1 MTETERIKKAIKW
14 LIGSGIA
21 KTQEGIGLLMGYSNK
36 SAFSQVVNNT
46 DKRPED
52 FVVRL
57 CNLNNT
63 LNKNWLLTGEG
74 SMLKNTDQPVSQGGE
89 DATLSEAD
97 LNNSN
102 TMKKYLDQVL
112 RQNEELIRQNGV
124 LLDLFREERAKNK
137 GEVALKKRAKGV
149 LIRLMPTGGE
159 PEPYAKAHT

>member
-1 MTETERIKKAIKW
+1 MQ
-14 LIGSGIA
+14 GSGKINEILLNLGIKAPTFA
-21 KTQEGIGLLMGYSNK
+21 KRIGVKYQRILDIQSGKVKKISGELANYII
-36 SAFSQVVNNT
+36 NT
-46 DKRPED
+46 YPQFDI
-52 FVVRL
+52 
-57 CNLNNT
+57 
-63 LNKNWLLTGEG
+63 NWLLTGEG

-137 GEVALKKRAKGV
+137 GEVALKKEG
-149 LIRLMPTGGE
+149 
-159 PEPYAKAHT
+159 

>member
-1 MTETERIKKAIKW
+1 MSETERIKKAIKW

-21 KTQEGIGLLMGYSNK
+21 KTQEGIGLLIGYSNK
-36 SAFSQVVNNT
+36 SAFSQVVNNP

-52 FVVRL
+52 FITRI
-57 CNLNNT
+57 CSLNNT
-63 LNKNWLLTGEG
+63 LNKDWLLTGEG
-74 SMLKNTDQPVSQGGE
+74 SMLKTTDQPVSQE
-89 DATLSEAD
+89 SADATQTEAD

-137 GEVALKKRAKGV
+137 GEVALKKEG
-149 LIRLMPTGGE
+149 
-159 PEPYAKAHT
+159 

>member
-1 MTETERIKKAIKW
+1 MQGSEKINEILLNLGIKAPTFAKRIGVKYQRILDIQSGKVKKI
-14 LIGSGIA
+14 SGELANYI
-21 KTQEGIGLLMGYSNK
+21 I
-36 SAFSQVVNNT
+36 NT
-46 DKRPED
+46 YPQFD
-52 FVVRL
+52 
-57 CNLNNT
+57 
-63 LNKNWLLTGEG
+63 KNWLLTGEG

-137 GEVALKKRAKGV
+137 GEVALKKEG
-149 LIRLMPTGGE
+149 
-159 PEPYAKAHT
+159 

>member
-1 MTETERIKKAIKW
+1 MLNLGIKAPTFAKRIGVKYQRILDIQSGKVKKI
-14 LIGSGIA
+14 SGELANYI
-21 KTQEGIGLLMGYSNK
+21 I
-36 SAFSQVVNNT
+36 NT
-46 DKRPED
+46 YPQFDI
-52 FVVRL
+52 
-57 CNLNNT
+57 
-63 LNKNWLLTGEG
+63 NWLLTGEG

-137 GEVALKKRAKGV
+137 GEVALKKEG
-149 LIRLMPTGGE
+149 
-159 PEPYAKAHT
+159 

>member
-36 SAFSQVVNNT
+36 SAFSQVVNNP

-137 GEVALKKRAKGV
+137 GEVALKKEG
-149 LIRLMPTGGE
+149 
-159 PEPYAKAHT
+159 

>member
-137 GEVALKKRAKGV
+137 GEVALKKEG
-149 LIRLMPTGGE
+149 
-159 PEPYAKAHT
+159 

>member
-1 MTETERIKKAIKW
+1 MQGSEKINEILLNLGIKAPTFAKRIGVKYQRILDIQSGKVKKI
-14 LIGSGIA
+14 SGELANYI
-21 KTQEGIGLLMGYSNK
+21 I
-36 SAFSQVVNNT
+36 NT
-46 DKRPED
+46 YPQFDI
-52 FVVRL
+52 
-57 CNLNNT
+57 
-63 LNKNWLLTGEG
+63 NWLLTGEG

-124 LLDLFREERAKNK
+124 LLDLFREERAK
-137 GEVALKKRAKGV
+137 GV

-159 PEPYAKAHT
+159 LEPYAKAHT

>member
-1 MTETERIKKAIKW
+1 MQGSEKINEILLNLGIKAPTFAKRIGVKYQRILDIQSGKVKKI
-14 LIGSGIA
+14 SGELANYI
-21 KTQEGIGLLMGYSNK
+21 I
-36 SAFSQVVNNT
+36 NT
-46 DKRPED
+46 YPQFDI
-52 FVVRL
+52 
-57 CNLNNT
+57 
-63 LNKNWLLTGEG
+63 NWLLTGEG

-89 DATLSEAD
+89 AATLSEAD

-149 LIRLMPTGGE
+149 LIRLMPTEGE
-159 PEPYAKAHT
+159 LEPYAKAHT

>member
-36 SAFSQVVNNT
+36 SAFSQVVNNP

-57 CNLNNT
+57 CNLNNA

-74 SMLKNTDQPVSQGGE
+74 SMLKNTDHPVSQGGE

-137 GEVALKKRAKGV
+137 GEVALKKEG
-149 LIRLMPTGGE
+149 
-159 PEPYAKAHT
+159 

>member
-1 MTETERIKKAIKW
+1 MGVRERLKAYLKHNNISQSAFAEA
-14 LIGSGIA
+14 IGASAGYVNAIA
-21 KTQEGIGLLMGYSNK
+21 KSIGPDK
-36 SAFSQVVNNT
+36 IPIIKTIFT
-46 DKRPED
+46 D
-52 FVVRL
+52 
-57 CNLNNT
+57 LNID
-63 LNKNWLLTGEG
+63 WLLTGEG

-137 GEVALKKRAKGV
+137 GEVALKKEG
-149 LIRLMPTGGE
+149 
-159 PEPYAKAHT
+159 

>member
-1 MTETERIKKAIKW
+1 
-14 LIGSGIA
+14 
-21 KTQEGIGLLMGYSNK
+21 MGYSNK
-36 SAFSQVVNNT
+36 SAFSQVVNNP

-57 CNLNNT
+57 CNLNNA

-112 RQNEELIRQNGV
+112 RQNEELIWQNGV

-137 GEVALKKRAKGV
+137 GEVALKKEG
-149 LIRLMPTGGE
+149 
-159 PEPYAKAHT
+159 

>member
-1 MTETERIKKAIKW
+1 MQGSEKINEILLNLGIKAPTFAKRIGVKYQRILDIQSGKVKKI
-14 LIGSGIA
+14 SGELANYI
-21 KTQEGIGLLMGYSNK
+21 I
-36 SAFSQVVNNT
+36 NT
-46 DKRPED
+46 YPQFDI
-52 FVVRL
+52 
-57 CNLNNT
+57 
-63 LNKNWLLTGEG
+63 NWLLTGEG

-137 GEVALKKRAKGV
+137 AKS
-149 LIRLMPTGGE
+149 P
-159 PEPYAKAHT
+159 

>member
-1 MTETERIKKAIKW
+1 MQGSEKINEILLNLSIKAPTFAKRIGVKYQRILDIQSGKVKKI
-14 LIGSGIA
+14 SGELANYI
-21 KTQEGIGLLMGYSNK
+21 I
-36 SAFSQVVNNT
+36 NT
-46 DKRPED
+46 YPQFDI
-52 FVVRL
+52 
-57 CNLNNT
+57 
-63 LNKNWLLTGEG
+63 NWLLTGEG

-137 GEVALKKRAKGV
+137 GEVALKKEG
-149 LIRLMPTGGE
+149 
-159 PEPYAKAHT
+159 

>member
-1 MTETERIKKAIKW
+1 MQGSEKINEILLNLGIKAPTFAKRIGVKYQRMLDIQSGKVKKI
-14 LIGSGIA
+14 SGELANYI
-21 KTQEGIGLLMGYSNK
+21 I
-36 SAFSQVVNNT
+36 NT
-46 DKRPED
+46 YPQFDI
-52 FVVRL
+52 
-57 CNLNNT
+57 
-63 LNKNWLLTGEG
+63 NWLLTGEG

-137 GEVALKKRAKGV
+137 GEVALKKEG
-149 LIRLMPTGGE
+149 
-159 PEPYAKAHT
+159 

>member
-1 MTETERIKKAIKW
+1 MQGSEKINEILLNLDIKAPTFAKRIGVKYQRILDIQSGKVKKI
-14 LIGSGIA
+14 SGELANYI
-21 KTQEGIGLLMGYSNK
+21 I
-36 SAFSQVVNNT
+36 NT
-46 DKRPED
+46 YPQFDI
-52 FVVRL
+52 
-57 CNLNNT
+57 
-63 LNKNWLLTGEG
+63 NWLLTGEG

-159 PEPYAKAHT
+159 LEPYAKAHT

>member
-1 MTETERIKKAIKW
+1 MTDTERIKKAIKW

-36 SAFSQVVNNT
+36 SAFSQVVNNP

-57 CNLNNT
+57 CNLNNA

-137 GEVALKKRAKGV
+137 GEVTLKKEG
-149 LIRLMPTGGE
+149 
-159 PEPYAKAHT
+159 

>member
-1 MTETERIKKAIKW
+1 MRLKQQELGEIMGITQPQVSAIMQGKKP
-14 LIGSGIA
+14 
-21 KTQEGIGLLMGYSNK
+21 LLEVHEIRLKARFGNK
-36 SAFSQVVNNT
+36 I
-46 DKRPED
+46 DKY
-52 FVVRL
+52 
-57 CNLNNT
+57 T
-63 LNKNWLLTGEG
+63 
-74 SMLKNTDQPVSQGGE
+74 TDQPVSQGGE

-149 LIRLMPTGGE
+149 LIRLMSTGGE

>member
-36 SAFSQVVNNT
+36 SAFSQVVNNP

-74 SMLKNTDQPVSQGGE
+74 SMLKNTDQSVSQGGE

-137 GEVALKKRAKGV
+137 GEVALKKEG
-149 LIRLMPTGGE
+149 
-159 PEPYAKAHT
+159 